1 VWRGGRSHGDD
12 GTVDRRRAPLLTPRF
27 ALVVGSGFAYFLALG
42 TVLPAV
48 PQYVKHRLG
57 GSDVAVGVAV
67 GVLFLG
73 AVLLRPYVGRLG
85 DRFGRRVLIVSGAAT
100 VAVSVLLYG
109 AVESLPFLIGARML
123 TGLGEAAFFVGAATM
138 VTDLA
143 PVQRRGEA
151 ISYWSVAVYGG
162 LAFGPVLGEQLIE
175 AGGYGTV
182 WIAAGVLAAIAA
194 VLGLFTHDVERPAVV
209 PGAPRGHLLNR
220 AAIGPGTVL
229 FSGLI
234 ALAAFT
240 AFVPLYVDDVGL
252 DSADVV
258 FLLYGGLVLVVRIFG
273 ARIPDTLGGRRS
285 GVLALA
291 ATATGMSVMALWG
304 TTAGLLVG
312 TAFFAVGA
320 SLLYPALLLLALGG
334 APETERGSV
343 VGTFSSFFDLSQGLG
358 SLIVGLVAAGAGY
371 RGAFGV
377 GGVFAAAGCV
387 GLAVHTGRRRARR
400 ARSSEVGVLA
410 TEHPSP

>member
-1 VWRGGRSHGDD
+1 MAS
-12 GTVDRRRAPLLTPRF
+12 VDRRRTPLLTPRF
-27 ALVVGSGFAYFLALG
+27 ALIVGSGFAYFLALG

-57 GSDVAVGVAV
+57 GGDISVGVAV
-67 GVLFLG
+67 GVLFVG

-85 DRFGRRVLIVSGAAT
+85 DRFGRRVLIISGAAV

-109 AVESLPFLIGARML
+109 AVESLPFLIGARIL

-143 PVQRRGEA
+143 PVERRGEA

-162 LAFGPVLGEQLIE
+162 LAFGPVLGETVID
-175 AGGYGTV
+175 ARGYGAV
-182 WIAAGVLAAIAA
+182 WIVAGVLAAFAA
-194 VLGLFTHDVERPAVV
+194 VLGFFTREVERPVV
-209 PGAPRGHLLNR
+209 VGAPAHGHLLNR
-220 AAIGPGTVL
+220 AAIGPGAVL

-240 AFVPLYVDDVGL
+240 AFVPLYVDDIGL
-252 DSADVV
+252 GSADVV

-291 ATATGMSVMALWG
+291 ATTIGMTVMALWG

-312 TAFFAVGA
+312 TVFFAAGA
-320 SLLYPALLLLALGG
+320 SLLYPALLLLALGN

-343 VGTFSSFFDLSQGLG
+343 VGTFSSFFDLSQGVG

-371 RGAFGV
+371 RGAFGA
-377 GGVFAAAGCV
+377 GAVFAAVGFV
-387 GLAVHTGRRRARR
+387 GLAVHAGRRRSRR
-400 ARSSEVGVLA
+400 VRADELGVLA
-410 TEHPSP
+410 TEHPAP

>member
-1 VWRGGRSHGDD
+1 MS
-12 GTVDRRRAPLLTPRF
+12 RRPAALLTPRF
-27 ALVVGSGFAYFLALG
+27 ALIVGSGFAYFLALG

-57 GSDVAVGVAV
+57 GGDIAVGVAV
-67 GVLFLG
+67 GVLFVG

-85 DRFGRRVLIVSGAAT
+85 DRFGRRILIVSGAAV

-109 AVESLPFLIGARML
+109 AVESLPFLIGARIL

-143 PVQRRGEA
+143 PVDRRGEA

-162 LAFGPVLGEQLIE
+162 LAFGPVLGEQLID
-175 AGGYGTV
+175 AGGYGAV
-182 WIAAGVLAAIAA
+182 WIVAGVLATLAA
-194 VLGLFTHDVERPAVV
+194 TLGFFTREVERPAAV
-209 PGAPRGHLLNR
+209 GAGGGGHLLNR

-252 DSADVV
+252 GSADVV

-291 ATATGMSVMALWG
+291 ATTTGMTIMALWG

-312 TAFFAVGA
+312 TAFFAAGA

-334 APETERGSV
+334 APESERGSV

-371 RGAFGV
+371 RGAFGA
-377 GGVFAAAGCV
+377 GGIFAAFGCV
-387 GLAVHTGRRRARR
+387 GLVVHTGRRRARR
-400 ARSSEVGVLA
+400 VRSSEMGVLA
-410 TEHPSP
+410 TEHPAP

>member
-1 VWRGGRSHGDD
+1 MVS
-12 GTVDRRRAPLLTPRF
+12 VDRRRTPLLTPRF
-27 ALVVGSGFAYFLALG
+27 ALIVGSGFAYFLALG

-48 PQYVKHRLG
+48 PQYVKNRLG
-57 GSDVAVGVAV
+57 GSDVSVGIAV
-67 GVLFLG
+67 GVLFVG

-85 DRFGRRVLIVSGAAT
+85 DRFGRRVLIISGAAV

-109 AVESLPFLIGARML
+109 AVESLPFLIGARIL

-143 PVQRRGEA
+143 PVERRGEA

-162 LAFGPVLGEQLIE
+162 LAFGPVLGETVID
-175 AGGYGTV
+175 ARGYGAV
-182 WIAAGVLAAIAA
+182 WIVAGVLAALAA
-194 VLGLFTHDVERPAVV
+194 VLGFFTREVERPAVV
-209 PGAPRGHLLNR
+209 GTPGRGHLLNR
-220 AAIGPGTVL
+220 AAIGPGAVL

-240 AFVPLYVDDVGL
+240 AFVPLYVDDIGL
-252 DSADVV
+252 GSADVV

-291 ATATGMSVMALWG
+291 ATTIGMTVMALWG

-312 TAFFAVGA
+312 TAFFAAGA
-320 SLLYPALLLLALGG
+320 SLLYPALLLLALGN

-371 RGAFGV
+371 RGAFGA
-377 GGVFAAAGCV
+377 GAAFAAVGFV
-387 GLAVHTGRRRARR
+387 GLAVHAGRRRSRR
-400 ARSSEVGVLA
+400 VSAGELGVLA
-410 TEHPSP
+410 TGHPTP